1 MTNLALRRTIATSDM
16 CNLPAGNFEGS
27 PGDRFHFACAPVS
40 WGVEDYY
47 GPSWEQPY
55 QRILDEM
62 AECGYEATELGPYG
76 YFPVD
81 PQILRPQ
88 LEDRSLKMLSSFVPL
103 NLAEPSAAQEAVQ
116 RIQEVGELLSALG
129 APCIVLADHQ
139 SKTREA
145 IAGRVPADGSA
156 SLTANQWKQ
165 VASLGREAEQI
176 AQAFGLDLV
185 FHPHVGTF
193 IETPEETERF
203 FDAVSSSNIGLCLD
217 TGHCLY
223 GTGDPIAIAQQYK
236 DILRY
241 VHIKDI
247 DRPVLEAAHRGGL
260 NFNEAIEAGVF
271 SQIGEGALDFPAFFR
286 TLERNGYQGWC
297 VVEQDIKFGVSTVS
311 PKASM
316 GASLNYVRSVIK
328 ELPQRRGADPRSPTA
343 AHREVG
349 DP

>member
-1 MTNLALRRTIATSDM
+1 MHSPPDNLEG
-16 CNLPAGNFEGS
+16 NLH
-27 PGDRFHFACAPVS
+27 DRFHFACAPVS
-40 WGVEDYY
+40 WGVEDYC

-62 AECGYEATELGPYG
+62 AECGYEGTELGPYG

-81 PQILRPQ
+81 AKTLRPQ
-88 LEDRSLKMLSSFVPL
+88 LEERGLKMLSSFVPV
-103 NLAEPSAAQEAVQ
+103 NLAEPTAAREAAQ

-129 APCIVLADHQ
+129 APCIVLADYQ
-139 SKTREA
+139 SKAREA
-145 IAGRVPADGSA
+145 IAGRVPSDGSA
-156 SLTANQWKQ
+156 SLAANQWKQ
-165 VASLGREAEQI
+165 VVSLGREAERI
-176 AQAFGLDLV
+176 AQDFGLDLV

-203 FDAVSSSNIGLCLD
+203 FDAVSASNIGLCLD

-223 GTGDPIAIAQQYK
+223 GGGDPVGIAKRYK

-247 DRPVLEAAHRGGL
+247 DMPVLEAVHRNRL
-260 NFNEAIEAGVF
+260 NFDEAIEAGVF
-271 SQIGEGALDFPAFFR
+271 SQIGEGGLDFPAFFR

-316 GASLNYVRSVIK
+316 DASLEYLHSVIK
-328 ELPQRRGADPRSPTA
+328 ELEQDRAILRY
-343 AHREVG
+343 HRI
-349 DP
+349 